1 MNKFKGATMCIIG
14 LQKLIANS
22 VFGQQ
27 IVCSDAGWI
36 LLYAVTSR
44 GSWCNGGKFKK
55 YYLPNVPCHSPQWVY
70 SDLCS
75 LTWWKTEWAQKGELR
90 TGGASFYLR
99 YYLICL
105 ICSRTP
111 HEYVNLWIWK
121 SPDMQIC
128 GHICFFKHT

>member
-55 YYLPNVPCHSPQWVY
+55 YYLPNVPCHRPQWVY
-70 SDLCS
+70 SDLCQFFDLVEDWVGS
-75 LTWWKTEWAQKGELR
+75 KGWVENWRGIFLSKRLFNLFNLFQDPTWICESVDMKIP
-90 TGGASFYLR
+90 R
-99 YYLICL
+99 YANPW
-105 ICSRTP
+105 P
-111 HEYVNLWIWK
+111 HL
-121 SPDMQIC
+121 
-128 GHICFFKHT
+128 FF